1 MSDWIITEPNYN
13 KPVRVTVFDDGNKEY
28 KNFINTWFVIGTWRG
43 KVKLINIDKTT
54 IINSISEWKTV
65 FI

>member
-1 MSDWIITEPNYN
+1 MSNWTILEPNYD
-13 KPVRVTVFDDGNKEY
+13 KAVRVTVFDDGNNEY
-28 KNFINTWFVIGTWRG
+28 KKYTNTWFVIGTWRG

-54 IINSISEWKTV
+54 VINSISEWKTV